1 MSASESTEVNFI
13 DTSSVIT
20 FIDGLEPRSEIK
32 INSES
37 EINGAVYLFF
47 AKTRT
52 NDVFLLA
59 KDKTS
64 GNPPKIKFNLDD
76 LENNEYKIKS
86 IQLNVKLSTASETVS
101 EHKTIEPIESENEK
115 LKDQNEDFEEENEKT
130 YVSKTT
136 WELSYTDEELKESY
150 VNEVQN
156 YAISEGESVNAKILL
171 TVMPNL

>member
-47 AKTRT
+47 TKTKT

-64 GNPPKIKFNLDD
+64 GNPPQIKFNLDD

-86 IQLNVKLSTASETVS
+86 IQLNDKLVTASET
-101 EHKTIEPIESENEK
+101 ESESKIVGAMESDSEK
-115 LKDQNEDFEEENEKT
+115 SNTQQDEDFEEEDEKT

-150 VNEVQN
+150 INEVQKK
-156 YAISEGESVNAKILL
+156 ISDLAKKE
-171 TVMPNL
+171 

>member
-64 GNPPKIKFNLDD
+64 GNPPKITITLNEIQRHYRYQKIMSIFNLTM
-76 LENNEYKIKS
+76 E
-86 IQLNVKLSTASETVS
+86 
-101 EHKTIEPIESENEK
+101 
-115 LKDQNEDFEEENEKT
+115 
-130 YVSKTT
+130 
-136 WELSYTDEELKESY
+136 
-150 VNEVQN
+150 
-156 YAISEGESVNAKILL
+156 
-171 TVMPNL
+171 